1 MVDFAPPQQWCFI
14 QVTPI
19 AVITDVPVLCQVKL
33 HATSV
38 YERRGHVSK
47 HSRSQW
53 FQARPQQHYSLHS
66 LARTFFS
73 ESLFLVFS
81 TKLLRFFRKLPL
93 LCPCKHAVPKRVLSM
108 QVDTSVGIIIE
119 NSLPMGRRLDSDYG
133 KAEKRK
139 RRVL

>member
-1 MVDFAPPQQWCFI
+1 
-14 QVTPI
+14 
-19 AVITDVPVLCQVKL
+19 
-33 HATSV
+33 
-38 YERRGHVSK
+38 
-47 HSRSQW
+47 
-53 FQARPQQHYSLHS
+53 
-66 LARTFFS
+66 
-73 ESLFLVFS
+73 
-81 TKLLRFFRKLPL
+81 L